1 MDALELGDLVRVASC
16 CSVLHGLLGE
26 AVVKDSIEHCRA
38 ASNRANMAEE
48 HVEVAEAQVSG
59 LRRDM
64 DMVWRMHRLFE
75 HQADRRVHLLEQVNV
90 VSTRLHE
97 VSMAEKDRRISELE
111 AELAE
116 AKRRRVE

>member
-1 MDALELGDLVRVASC
+1 MDALGLVDLVRIAGCGRVS
-16 CSVLHGLLGE
+16 HGLVGD
-26 AVVKDSIEHCRA
+26 AKVKDSIEHCRA

-48 HVEVAEAQVSG
+48 RAEVAEAQVGG

-64 DMVWRMHRLFE
+64 EMVWRMHRLFE
-75 HQADRRVHLLEQVNV
+75 DNADRRVHLLEQVNDA
-90 VSTRLHE
+90 SRRLHE
-97 VSMAEKDRRISELE
+97 VRMAEKDRRISELE